1 MEIEL
6 MAIAGLDKA
15 IIGTTICRK
24 TEVLCYNYSK
34 CVELVIAK
42 GISEE
47 DAELFIAELASSN
60 VEGAPVFVQLNNEQ
74 LEYDGTSSG
83 TVH

>member
-1 MEIEL
+1 
-6 MAIAGLDKA
+6 
-15 IIGTTICRK
+15 
-24 TEVLCYNYSK
+24 
-34 CVELVIAK
+34 